1 MIRRSPRSFVALG
14 AAAAVAVATLWVV
27 GTDLRALH
35 GRARDLGARAQVVV
49 ARHDLALGAT
59 VTASDLERV
68 SRHASTLPPG
78 ALDRDEVVG
87 DVVVMPVAAGAVVQ
101 RAHVGD
107 SAIEPG
113 YRAVRIHTADGLVP
127 ERDAVVD
134 VLAALDPSVAPASG
148 AVTVAAGARVLGA
161 DEPDATYTESG
172 AAGVTLL
179 VTEDEAHALAYAGA
193 NGVLSLALAPP
204 EAACC

>member
-14 AAAAVAVATLWVV
+14 AALVVAGATLWVV

-35 GRARDLGARAQVVV
+35 ARADDLGRRRDVVV

-59 VTASDLERV
+59 VTASDLRRV

-78 ALDRDEVVG
+78 ALDRDAALGE
-87 DVVVMPVAAGAVVQ
+87 VVVMPIAAGAVVQ
-101 RAHVGD
+101 QAHIGD
-107 SAIEPG
+107 TVVAPG
-113 YRAVRIHTADGLVP
+113 YRAVRVRTDDGLVP
-127 ERDAVVD
+127 ERGAIVD
-134 VLAALDPSVAPASG
+134 VLAAFDPSVVPAAS
-148 AVTVAAGARVLGA
+148 AVRVAAGARVLGA
-161 DEPDATYTESG
+161 DGPDDTYSETGTS
-172 AAGVTLL
+172 GVTLL